1 MICSLLMISFLLRL
15 NKESKRVEEIINYLF
30 FGILTTF
37 VSILSY
43 FVLRLII
50 DNYMVCTIISWFI
63 SVIFAYFTNRIFV
76 FKNFEKK
83 IFIQLLFFIGSRL
96 ISLLFEMITMYI
108 LVDFVSVND
117 KVSKIFVQLIVI
129 VLNYILSKMF
139 VFKNEY

>member
-1 MICSLLMISFLLRL
+1 MISFLLRL